1 LDRARIILADDHEA
15 FLAVATRLLEPEFTV
30 IKTVADGQALLDEAV
45 RLEPDVL
52 VIDISMPVLD
62 GLAAARQL
70 KAAGSRAKIVFLTLH
85 QDPDY
90 VRAARATGAL
100 GYVVKC
106 RLVAD
111 LPRAL
116 REALAGRSF
125 VSPAIDAE
133 PTR

>member
-1 LDRARIILADDHEA
+1 LDRARIILADDHED
-15 FLAVATRLLEPEFTV
+15 FLAVATRLLEPEFIV

-90 VRAARATGAL
+90 VHAARATGAL